1 VKRPLFTV
9 AWLLALAALL
19 AGCHAAKLLAPPVPI
34 QAASVNA
41 FAVNVEF
48 AEPLDRATA
57 QDPARYRVHAA
68 GTSAEETI
76 DSATLVDTLE
86 GRVVQLIITSGPLP
100 DSAAYEVVTQGVRT
114 YDGHDTGARRV
125 TFQTGLGY
133 GAHLRAVF
141 AAHCDAC
148 HGASRQDGNYRTDS
162 LAGLRGTGVDS
173 TPDLIAGDPNCA
185 LARRTRPRKSAFDQ
199 GALSWFE
206 SDLIEDWVVG
216 YDGRP

>member
-1 VKRPLFTV
+1 MLCAV
-9 AWLLALAALL
+9 ALL
-19 AGCHAAKLLAPPVPI
+19 AGCHAAKLLAPPPPVA
-34 QAASVNA
+34 AASVNA
-41 FAVNVEF
+41 FAIEVVF
-48 AEPLDRATA
+48 AEPLDRVSA

-68 GTSAEETI
+68 GAATEETI

-86 GRVVQLIITSGPLP
+86 GRVVQLIISSGPLP
-100 DSAAYEVVTQGVRT
+100 DSAAFEVVTQGVRT
-114 YDGHDTGARRV
+114 YDGRDTGRRAV
-125 TFQTGLGY
+125 TFATGLGY
-133 GAHLRAVF
+133 GSHLRAVF

-148 HGASRQDGNYRTDS
+148 HGASLQDGNYRTDS

-199 GALSWFE
+199 GGLDWFE
-206 SDLIEDWVVG
+206 SDLIENWIIG